1 MVFFYVFYFIFC
13 LCWVFLVL
21 WAFLSSCLSRGC
33 CVGAVLGSLSWRC
46 LLLLQ
51 VRCSGA
57 SRGGVFSRCRC
68 GARRPLVAVSSPVAG
83 AVLGGLSWRCLL
95 PLQVRCSGAS
105 PGGVFSCCRAQAVGV
120 GRHWLRLSDSR
131 AQAQQSWYTCLAV
144 PQPVGTSQTRDQM
157 HIACMT
163 KWILNHWPTREAP
176 MC

>member
-1 MVFFYVFYFIFC
+1 MSLFLGFLLIFFKAQEDAQMSSKPGDISWFPRNSCFFYVFYFIFC

-33 CVGAVLGSLSWRC
+33 CVGAVLG
-46 LLLLQ
+46 
-51 VRCSGA
+51 
-57 SRGGVFSRCRC
+57 
-68 GARRPLVAVSSPVAG
+68 
-83 AVLGGLSWRCLL
+83 GLSWRCLL
-95 PLQVRCSGAS
+95 PLQVRCSAAS
-105 PGGVFSCCRAQAVGV
+105 RGGVFSCCRAQAVGM

-131 AQAQQSWYTCLAV
+131 AQVQQSWYTCLAV
-144 PQPVGTSQTRDQM
+144 PQPVGTSQTRDQT